1 MIQCADPLL
10 LSGSYTYTD
19 SKGTYCSGLNT
30 SLVDSCSNNLTTV
43 QFNDSLVSDNNCSAL
58 SPGWSGKAPFLTI
71 VVIYLF
77 PYWLSLLDTGIRSLN
92 MLCFVSLHALKKYQ
106 NVE

>member
-1 MIQCADPLL
+1 MVAPVNIKLFFSFLGSESEAVIQCADPLL

-58 SPGWSGKAPFLTI
+58 SPGWSGKARLLVI

-77 PYWLSLLDTGIRSLN
+77 PY
-92 MLCFVSLHALKKYQ
+92 
-106 NVE
+106 